1 MSRLLSLAE
10 RSLRY
15 AVASL
20 VGAIVVLVTL
30 QVLFR
35 YALEAPLVWS
45 EELTTL
51 SYQWVSYLGAALAV
65 RHRGHY
71 GIDLMVRSL
80 SSAWRGRLRWIEHA
94 VITMLGLFMVIF
106 GASLAVSTAGQ
117 SYPTLGF
124 SVGLGYLV
132 LPVSGALF
140 LLMELAVL
148 LDRGGAAP

>member
-1 MSRLLSLAE
+1 MSRLLRLVE
-10 RSLRY
+10 RSLWY

-20 VGAIVVLVTL
+20 VGAIVALVSL

-71 GIDLMVRSL
+71 GIDLMVRNL
-80 SSAWRGRLRWIEHA
+80 SSTWRGRLRWVEHA
-94 VITMLGLFMVIF
+94 VITVLGLFMVIF
-106 GASLAVSTAGQ
+106 GLSLAASTAGQ

-124 SVGLGYLV
+124 SVGLGYVV
-132 LPVSGALF
+132 LPLSGALF

-148 LDRGGAAP
+148 LDRRGVAP